1 MYPTN
6 WQPSS
11 SSSSIDE
18 SVQQYW
24 NNHHQNKILN
34 SSTAAVTYD
43 PLLYPQNYMK
53 NMFGAAAAA
62 VGQWVDSSNT
72 FANYN
77 SLQSSA
83 APTTTT
89 TSHISVLPND
99 RSLQINQPVFPWM
112 KMTGKTNFVLRF
124 PNDSFMNESHAD

>member
-72 FANYN
+72 YFFMLFFPMLKKFFSEISNKNFLFFPLFYLVN
-77 SLQSSA
+77 LQFFIDF
-83 APTTTT
+83 
-89 TSHISVLPND
+89 H
-99 RSLQINQPVFPWM
+99 F
-112 KMTGKTNFVLRF
+112 
-124 PNDSFMNESHAD
+124 

>member
-72 FANYN
+72 YFFMLFFPMLKKFFSEISNKN
-77 SLQSSA
+77 FLFFSIILFSKSSIFHRF
-83 APTTTT
+83 
-89 TSHISVLPND
+89 SFL
-99 RSLQINQPVFPWM
+99 INL
-112 KMTGKTNFVLRF
+112 KKKN
-124 PNDSFMNESHAD
+124 